1 MSTVQRTDTLLAILA
16 ASMLIGFIA
25 WIVISNPIPDAAP
38 SKYNDGTVTL
48 DLGQW
53 ECRQAETVLTLVD
66 EKLTPVGQ
74 CTRYERII
82 SED

>member
-1 MSTVQRTDTLLAILA
+1 MKNPLIFILA
-16 ASMLIGFIA
+16 CSIA
-25 WIVISNPIPDAAP
+25 GAFSGVALSKMRKTDPAAIE
-38 SKYNDGTVTL
+38 YNDGTVTL
-48 DLGQW
+48 DLAQW
-53 ECRQAETVLTLVD
+53 QCRQAETVLTLVD

>member
-1 MSTVQRTDTLLAILA
+1 MKNMLGYLA
-16 ASMLIGFIA
+16 AGLCCVALAGA
-25 WIVISNPIPDAAP
+25 ISTAINHLAGRYDAAP
-38 SKYNDGTVTL
+38 SEYNDGTVTL

-53 ECRQAETVLTLVD
+53 QCRQAETVLTLVD

>member
-1 MSTVQRTDTLLAILA
+1 MTDRRKTLSPMVVPLYLAFIVGLAWVSTKFDPTDTT
-16 ASMLIGFIA
+16 
-25 WIVISNPIPDAAP
+25 PE
-38 SKYNDGTVTL
+38 YNDGTVTL

-53 ECRQAETVLTLVD
+53 QCRQAETVLTLVD
-66 EKLTPVGQ
+66 DKLTPVGQ

>member
-1 MSTVQRTDTLLAILA
+1 MSERKPLTHMQALLYPLAIVGCYWLA
-16 ASMLIGFIA
+16 FEYDPMAT
-25 WIVISNPIPDAAP
+25 P
-38 SKYNDGTVTL
+38 SEYNDGTVTL
-48 DLGQW
+48 DLAQW
-53 ECRQAETVLTLVD
+53 QCRQAETVLTLVD